1 MVQNVPPMGWNSWNT
16 YGVEINDKLLYES
29 ADALVRSGLR
39 DCGYQ
44 YVVIDDG
51 WSEKQRNA
59 QHRLV
64 PDHTKFPDGIKA
76 VADYVHSQGLKLG
89 IYSCAGVMTCGGYPG
104 SYEHEFLDAASFA
117 EWGVDFLKYDY
128 CFKPVDDVGA
138 LLYRRMGTALATCGR
153 DIVFNACSWGA
164 DETAQWIKSTGAH
177 MWRSTVDIFDT
188 WESIKSL
195 AKRQKDLFSF
205 NGHGCFND
213 MDMLVV
219 GMNGKGN
226 VGLQGCSFTQY
237 RTHFSLWALCGSP
250 LVIGCDVRN
259 MSDETLSILSNR
271 DIIAVNQDPAYHQ
284 VFLTGGCHG
293 FAGDYE
299 DDCFGLA
306 RMMENGDFA
315 IGLFNLT
322 DQPNN
327 LYFTMAGLGLNRSC
341 GKKLHL
347 KNLWTGETAHTVDG
361 YFATTLPAYDCLML
375 RATVEDEDA

>member
-195 AKRQKDLFSF
+195 AKRYGHAGRRYERKRQRWLAGLLFHTIPYAFLTLGIVRLS
-205 NGHGCFND
+205 
-213 MDMLVV
+213 
-219 GMNGKGN
+219 
-226 VGLQGCSFTQY
+226 
-237 RTHFSLWALCGSP
+237 

-361 YFATTLPAYDCLML
+361 YFAATLPAYDCLML